1 MTNDAVTMRAQHAP
15 SSPAPRLPGR
25 RRALQSTSLGLLA
38 ALTPVL
44 AHAQEGRALEASDD
58 FGKVALVTV
67 LVAGGILLLAGLGR
81 LYQLQ
86 RGIRWRFQDPDS
98 PTDSGH

>member
-1 MTNDAVTMRAQHAP
+1 MTNDPPHAQRGL
-15 SSPAPRLPGR
+15 APRLR
-25 RRALQSTSLGLLA
+25 RTLPSVSVGVLA

-44 AHAQEGRALEASDD
+44 AYAQEGRALDASDD
-58 FGKVALVTV
+58 FGKVALVTL

-86 RGIRWRFQDPDS
+86 RGIRWRFQDPDA
-98 PTDSGH
+98 PTDGGH